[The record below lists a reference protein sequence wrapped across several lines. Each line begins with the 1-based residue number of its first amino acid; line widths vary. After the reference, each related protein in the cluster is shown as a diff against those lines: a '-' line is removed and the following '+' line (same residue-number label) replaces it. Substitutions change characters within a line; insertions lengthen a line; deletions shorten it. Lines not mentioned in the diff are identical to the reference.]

1 MLMNPF
7 PAVVIGGPPH
17 SGKSVLTYL
26 LTRRLRALKVEHYV
40 LRACPD
46 GEGDWSQETPP
57 ERVRLLRQKG
67 QFSQDFVDRVCRDL
81 AQRHLPLIVDVGGK
95 PTPDQER
102 ILDQCTHAVL
112 ISANEAGLAEWR
124 DRFERHGLPIIA
136 ELRSVLT
143 GEDRIDAETP
153 ALRGQIASLERST
166 RVGGPMVEAL
176 AQQLQRL
183 MTYPAANLKTYHCS
197 HAPTELVVDVEH
209 LARWVE
215 LPEQQHWQPEYLAH
229 ALTYAPEGTPL
240 SIYGRGPNWLYAAL
254 ALHAAPHPVYLF
266 DPRMGWVAPVTLHC
280 TPLATGDAVAW
291 NIEPF
296 STHTWLELTPTQPY
310 LDYDDVNGAALPAL
324 DPAQGV
330 VLSGKLPFWLL
341 LGAALAYR
349 HHPWL
354 GIVQAQQYDECVV
367 VMSRDAAYQP
377 GACFRFRIDPHHG
390 TTIGSITQEH

>member
-1 MLMNPF
+1 MPMNPF

-26 LTRRLRALKVEHYV
+26 LTQRLRALKVEHYV

-46 GEGDWSQETPP
+46 GEGDWSQEAPP

-112 ISANEAGLAEWR
+112 ISANEAGLKEWR

-136 ELRSVLT
+136 ELRSVLI

-153 ALRGQIASLERST
+153 VLRGQITNLERSN

-176 AQQLQRL
+176 AQRLQCL
-183 MTYPAANLKTYHCS
+183 MTYADADLKTYHLS
-197 HAPTELVVDVEH
+197 HAPTELVVDVDH

-215 LPEQQHWQPEYLAH
+215 LPEQQHWQPEYLMH

-254 ALHAAPHPVYLF
+254 ALHAASHPVYLF

-280 TPLATGDAVAW
+280 TPSATGDAVAW
-291 NIEPF
+291 KIEPF
-296 STHTWLELTPTQPY
+296 STHTWIELTPTQPY

-377 GACFRFRIDPHHG
+377 GACFRFRTDPHHG
-390 TTIGSITQEH
+390 TTIGSMTHER

>member
-46 GEGDWSQETPP
+46 GEGDWSQEAPP

-136 ELRSVLT
+136 ELHSVLE

-153 ALRGQIASLERST
+153 ALRGQIASLERFN
-166 RVGGPMVEAL
+166 RFGGPMVEAL
-176 AQQLQRL
+176 AQRLQRL
-183 MTYPAANLKTYHCS
+183 MTYTDADLKTYHCS

-280 TPLATGDAVAW
+280 TPSATGDAVAW

-296 STHTWLELTPTQPY
+296 STHTWIELTPTQPY

-354 GIVQAQQYDECVV
+354 GIVQAQQYDECIV

>member
-1 MLMNPF
+1 MNPF

-153 ALRGQIASLERST
+153 ALRGQIANLERST
-166 RVGGPMVEAL
+166 RVGGLMVEAL
-176 AQQLQRL
+176 AQQLQCL
-183 MTYPAANLKTYHCS
+183 MTYTDADLKTYHCS
-197 HAPTELVVDVEH
+197 HAPTELVVDVDH
-209 LARWVE
+209 LAWWVE

-296 STHTWLELTPTQPY
+296 STHTWIELTPTQPY

>member
-1 MLMNPF
+1 
-7 PAVVIGGPPH
+7 
-17 SGKSVLTYL
+17 
-26 LTRRLRALKVEHYV
+26 LK
-40 LRACPD
+40 
-46 GEGDWSQETPP
+46 
-57 ERVRLLRQKG
+57 
-67 QFSQDFVDRVCRDL
+67 
-81 AQRHLPLIVDVGGK
+81 
-95 PTPDQER
+95 
-102 ILDQCTHAVL
+102 
-112 ISANEAGLAEWR
+112 EWR

-153 ALRGQIASLERST
+153 ALRGQIANLERST

-197 HAPTELVVDVEH
+197 HAPTELVVDVDH

-215 LPEQQHWQPEYLAH
+215 LPEQQHWQPEYLVH

-254 ALHAAPHPVYLF
+254 ALHAAPHQVYLF
-266 DPRMGWVAPVTLHC
+266 DPRMGWIPPASLHC
-280 TPLATGDAVAW
+280 TPAAAADAVAW
-291 NIEPF
+291 KIEP
-296 STHTWLELTPTQPY
+296 SPTHTWIELTPTQPY

-354 GIVQAQQYDECVV
+354 GIVQAQQYDECIV

-377 GACFRFRIDPHHG
+377 GACFRFRTDPHHG
-390 TTIGSITQEH
+390 TTVGSMTHER

>member
-153 ALRGQIASLERST
+153 ALRGQIANLERST

-296 STHTWLELTPTQPY
+296 STHTWIELTPTQPY

>member
-1 MLMNPF
+1 MNPF

-136 ELRSVLT
+136 ELHSVLE

-153 ALRGQIASLERST
+153 ALRGQIASLERFN
-166 RVGGPMVEAL
+166 RFGGPMVEAL
-176 AQQLQRL
+176 AQRLQRL
-183 MTYPAANLKTYHCS
+183 MTYTDADLKTYHCS

>member
-112 ISANEAGLAEWR
+112 ISANEAGLKEWR

-136 ELRSVLT
+136 ELRSVLI
-143 GEDRIDAETP
+143 GEDCIEAEIP
-153 ALRGQIASLERST
+153 VLRGQIANLERFT
-166 RVGGPMVEAL
+166 GVGGLMVEAL
-176 AQQLQRL
+176 AQQLQCL
-183 MTYPAANLKTYHCS
+183 MTYTDADLKTYHCS

-296 STHTWLELTPTQPY
+296 STHTWIELTPTQPY

>member
-1 MLMNPF
+1 MNPF

-26 LTRRLRALKVEHYV
+26 LTQRLRALKVEHYV

-46 GEGDWSQETPP
+46 GEGDWSQEAPP

-81 AQRHLPLIVDVGGK
+81 AQRHLPLIVDAGGK

-112 ISANEAGLAEWR
+112 ISANEAGLKEWR

-153 ALRGQIASLERST
+153 ALRGQIANLERST

-183 MTYPAANLKTYHCS
+183 MTYPTADLKTYHLS
-197 HAPTELVVDVEH
+197 HAPTELVVDVDH

-215 LPEQQHWQPEYLAH
+215 LPEQQHWQPEYLAR
-229 ALTYAPEGTPL
+229 ALTYAPEETPL

-254 ALHAAPHPVYLF
+254 ALYAAPHPVYLF
-266 DPRMGWVAPVTLHC
+266 DPRMGWVAPVTLRC
-280 TPLATGDAVAW
+280 TPSATGDAVAW
-291 NIEPF
+291 KIEPF
-296 STHTWLELTPTQPY
+296 STHTWIELMPTQPY
-310 LDYDDVNGAALPAL
+310 LDYDDVNGTALPAL

-354 GIVQAQQYDECVV
+354 GIVQAQQYDECIV

-377 GACFRFRIDPHHG
+377 GACFRFRTDPHHG
-390 TTIGSITQEH
+390 TTVGSMTHER

>member
-1 MLMNPF
+1 MNPF

-26 LTRRLRALKVEHYV
+26 LTRQLRALRVEHYV

-112 ISANEAGLAEWR
+112 ISANEAGLKEWR

-136 ELRSVLT
+136 ELRSVLI

-153 ALRGQIASLERST
+153 VLRGQITNLERSN

-176 AQQLQRL
+176 AQQLQCL
-183 MTYPAANLKTYHCS
+183 MTYTDADLKTYHLS
-197 HAPTELVVDVEH
+197 HAPTELVVDVDH

-215 LPEQQHWQPEYLAH
+215 LPEQQHWQPEYLMH

-254 ALHAAPHPVYLF
+254 ALHAASHPVYLF

-280 TPLATGDAVAW
+280 TPAAAADAVAW
-291 NIEPF
+291 KIEPF
-296 STHTWLELTPTQPY
+296 PTHTWIELKPTQPY

-354 GIVQAQQYDECVV
+354 GIVQAQQYDECIV

-377 GACFRFRIDPHHG
+377 GACFRFRTDPHHG
-390 TTIGSITQEH
+390 TTVGSMTHER

>member
-1 MLMNPF
+1 M
-7 PAVVIGGPPH
+7 
-17 SGKSVLTYL
+17 
-26 LTRRLRALKVEHYV
+26 
-40 LRACPD
+40 
-46 GEGDWSQETPP
+46 
-57 ERVRLLRQKG
+57 RLLRQKG

-112 ISANEAGLAEWR
+112 ISANEAGLKEWR

-136 ELRSVLT
+136 ELRSVLI

-153 ALRGQIASLERST
+153 VLRGQITNLERSN

-176 AQQLQRL
+176 AQRLQRL
-183 MTYPAANLKTYHCS
+183 MTYTDADLKSYHLA
-197 HAPTELVVDVEH
+197 HAPTELVVDVDH
-209 LARWVE
+209 LAWWVE
-215 LPEQQHWQPEYLAH
+215 LPEQQHWLPAYLAR
-229 ALTYAPEGTPL
+229 ALTYAPKGTPL

-280 TPLATGDAVAW
+280 TPSATGDAVAW

-296 STHTWLELTPTQPY
+296 STHTWIELTPTQPY